1 MSQER
6 NQNQARLTFTHVL
19 VGGIVLLEDRQSPTS
34 PDALPAKDHDAL
46 GHEVGGQEHL
56 GRRGPLGSEAEVLQG
71 VATPGREENG
81 KP

>member
-1 MSQER
+1 M
-6 NQNQARLTFTHVL
+6 LI
-19 VGGIVLLEDRQSPTS
+19 GGVVLLEDRQSPTP

-56 GRRGPLGSEAEVLQG
+56 GRRGPLGSEAEVLES
-71 VATPGREENG
+71 VATRGREEHG